1 MPRYDP
7 VSDDGEGDLGF
18 HGGGGGGGGGGGVKR
33 NRGRQLP
40 RKSMT
45 SEQDDF
51 VGGHGPS
58 RRKKKDRPSSRRR
71 SRVGP
76 KKGSRHRS
84 GDGKSGSRRQ
94 SQGGGQSSRER
105 DSPNYH
111 QQLQHGEVAAL
122 NDEDDAYAFGGRDDE
137 EDSLGF
143 GGFDDINDPDGD
155 DDAPDLDEGPSASAY
170 RGPRGGYGR
179 MGGPYSGGH
188 GLPPAPKPGDSRDPY
203 RSSLNEFP
211 GFTEEDLEKIY
222 EEDKRKRWLV
232 MFAILLVV
240 LGTVAG
246 ITVVCLQ
253 KFGSK
258 PDDDQSGIEDSAV
271 QDDGGKLVPFPPV
284 MKPATTVVPP
294 APFDI
299 KDLCSLAN
307 VASVGAEAALLE
319 CERACEAAQCCYGD
333 LDDGTSCLNL
343 DDTNERMCRTYS
355 PFCDV
360 LHRPMGP
367 GASGVTPV
375 KAIPKAPSTLHDT
388 CDLTTVQ
395 SSDQNRKAC
404 SDLCSVGWCCFNAQF
419 AEVGFVA
426 PDDQLFVKQSG
437 WRAPE
442 LQPTLQ
448 SLPEEIREKYLAAA
462 SCFEG
467 NANLCASYAPC
478 LSLTLPKATP
488 PPSPATLPNDEGGP
502 PKKPPIPEPPTNLPI
517 ICGPES
523 RQTPQGQVKCQAA
536 CLPGSC
542 CGSADP
548 QTSCFLEN
556 ESTCAL
562 YGPCQA
568 LLDAAGGDKV
578 GSSPPPPP
586 PDYLPQVCS
595 YEILG
600 RQEYFELCRKICAAA
615 ECCLD
620 GTCPSQEDG
629 DADVC
634 LQYEPCRNL
643 RPLPNPPVN
652 LSLLCSEQ
660 DDLRG
665 CEEACEAAM
674 CCFSSNTDSCFDSQ
688 SESCAKYGACGALM
702 TPDDGDK
709 PGVVPM
715 PPSNAQIDQAC
726 AASRVDSE
734 TGRQQCEEA
743 CEPAI
748 CCFNTDIDVGIN
760 CFSENEEACGEY
772 GPCLILYEDGEDEI
786 MMPPATS

>member
-7 VSDDGEGDLGF
+7 VSDDGEGDLGY
-18 HGGGGGGGGGGGVKR
+18 HGGGGGGGGGVKR

-45 SEQDDF
+45 EQDDF
-51 VGGHGPS
+51 VSGHGPS
-58 RRKKKDRPSSRRR
+58 RKKKKGHPSSRGR
-71 SRVGP
+71 SRGGH

-84 GDGKSGSRRQ
+84 GDGKKSGGRRH
-94 SQGGGQSSRER
+94 SQGGGQSSKER

-111 QQLQHGEVAAL
+111 QQQQHGEGVAAL
-122 NDEDDAYAFGGRDDE
+122 NDEDDAYAFGGRDDD

-143 GGFDDINDPDGD
+143 GGFDDINDPDG

-179 MGGPYSGGH
+179 MYSGGH

-222 EEDKRKRWLV
+222 EEDKRKRWLI

-253 KFGSK
+253 KFGPK
-258 PDDDQSGIEDSAV
+258 PDDDQSGIQDSEGE
-271 QDDGGKLVPFPPV
+271 DDGGKLVPFPPV

-319 CERACEAAQCCYGD
+319 CERACEAARCCFGD
-333 LDDGTSCLNL
+333 KDDGSSCLNL
-343 DDTNERMCRTYS
+343 DDANERMCRTYS

-360 LHRPMGP
+360 LYGPMGP

-388 CDLTTVQ
+388 CDLTTIQ
-395 SSDQNRKAC
+395 ASDQNRKAC

-467 NANLCASYAPC
+467 NANLCAGYAPC

-488 PPSPATLPNDEGGP
+488 PPSPATVPNEDGGP
-502 PKKPPIPEPPTNLPI
+502 PKKPPIPEPPKNLPT

-523 RQTPQGQVKCQAA
+523 RQTPEGQVECQAA

-548 QTSCFLEN
+548 ETSCFLEN

-586 PDYLPQVCS
+586 PEYLPQVCS

-600 RQEYFELCRKICAAA
+600 RQEYFELCKKVCAAA

-620 GTCPSQEDG
+620 GTCTSEEDG

-643 RPLPNPPVN
+643 RPLPNPPAN

-665 CEEACEAAM
+665 CEEACEPAM

-715 PPSNAQIDQAC
+715 PPSNARIDQAC
-726 AASRVDSE
+726 AASRVDRK
-734 TGRQQCEEA
+734 TGRQRCEEV

-748 CCFNTDIDVGIN
+748 CCFNLDIDVGIN
-760 CFSENEEACGEY
+760 CFSENEEVCGEY
-772 GPCLILYEDGEDEI
+772 GPCMILYEDGEDEI
-786 MMPPATS
+786 VMPPATS